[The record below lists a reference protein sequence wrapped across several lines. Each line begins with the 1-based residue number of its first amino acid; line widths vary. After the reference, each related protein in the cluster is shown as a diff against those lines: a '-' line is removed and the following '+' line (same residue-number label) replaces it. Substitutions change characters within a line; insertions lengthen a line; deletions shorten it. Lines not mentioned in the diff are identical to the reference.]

1 MLKMNIPR
9 ARKSMYFILGII
21 GTITVNLIRIFSLS
35 WYALKVTTDPVA
47 WEEYH
52 KIAGEIMFLP
62 WLFAFI
68 LVVILIESRRLKK
81 QEERDGTKNNS

>member
-1 MLKMNIPR
+1 
-9 ARKSMYFILGII
+9 MYFVLGIF

-81 QEERDGTKNNS
+81 QEEQDAAKNNS

>member
-9 ARKSMYFILGII
+9 TRKTIYFVLGILG
-21 GTITVNLIRIFSLS
+21 TIVVNLIRIFSLS

-68 LVVILIESRRLKK
+68 LIVIVIESKRLNKLESK
-81 QEERDGTKNNS
+81 NLSKNN